1 MKVLCNWQPRVLSRA
16 VIAQEFREILKHHGL
31 KLTDTGV
38 NVRPPRRLT
47 KEDKTKKWHQ
57 DDNQNG
63 QTPTKGLLLI
73 LWSNK
78 NSTLVR
84 DRKTKAHFERAAD
97 GDVLLIPND
106 DCDHRMPEGGNKR
119 WLAIALLPI

>member
-1 MKVLCNWQPRVLSRA
+1 MLSSHG
-16 VIAQEFREILKHHGL
+16 IA
-31 KLTDTGV
+31 LTHEQV

-63 QTPTKGLLLI
+63 DQPTEGLLLI

-78 NSTLVR
+78 NPTLVR
-84 DRKTKAHFERAAD
+84 DRTTKQRFEGAVD

-106 DCDHRMPEGGNKR
+106 DCDHRMPEGGNRR
-119 WLAIALLPI
+119 WLAIGLIPERLHAGAHHNVG

>member
-1 MKVLCNWQPRVLSRA
+1 MLREHGMEVP
-16 VIAQEFREILKHHGL
+16 QEQI
-31 KLTDTGV
+31 

-57 DDNQNG
+57 DDNESG
-63 QTPTKGLLLI
+63 GEPTKGLLLI

-84 DRKTKAHFERAAD
+84 SRNTRELFPPAAD

-106 DCDHRMPEGGNKR
+106 DCDHKMPEGGNRR
-119 WLAIALLPI
+119 WLAIGFAAA